1 MNIFI
6 LYKSGSIE
14 EINTTWM
21 TLENPGE
28 GALLEDNFIDITNV
42 DDGIYLERRYSPV
55 DYHEIEEDDENVKGI
70 DMRLNRRVLIVPKDA
85 MQFVVGLAV
94 NGHLILR
101 KLLIEEGEVA
111 DFECGLMRCIKA

>member
-14 EINTTWM
+14 EINTTLM

-42 DDGIYLERRYSPV
+42 DDGIYLERRYSPI

-85 MQFVVGLAV
+85 LQFVVAVAV

-101 KLLIEEGEVA
+101 QPHIEEGESA

>member
-14 EINTTWM
+14 EINTTLM
-21 TLENPGE
+21 TLENPGA

-85 MQFVVGLAV
+85 IQFVVGLAV

-101 KLLIEEGEVA
+101 QPHIEDGEEA